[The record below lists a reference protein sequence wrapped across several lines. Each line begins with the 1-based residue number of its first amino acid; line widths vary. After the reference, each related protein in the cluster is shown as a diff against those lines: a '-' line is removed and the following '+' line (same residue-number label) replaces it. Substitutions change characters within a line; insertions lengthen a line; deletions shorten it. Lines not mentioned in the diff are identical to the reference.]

1 MSRRFLLFKL
11 LPETNPL
18 PMAFESGSEPTLEE
32 IQMLEAAVSQQD
44 SEYILSQIGELHP
57 ADITGLLYNFDS
69 PACKYIISLLPYEA
83 GAGIITNLDSD
94 TRKKFLKVYDS
105 AEFVEFIPWMDSDDA
120 VDILTELPVR
130 FREEVIARMTDREMA
145 NHIVELLRYD
155 DDCAGGLMAKELMKA
170 NVNWTITRTIEEIR
184 RQAENVEK
192 IYSVYVVDDE
202 DILLGRV
209 SLKKIILARGNNLIR
224 DIYEEEIVFI
234 ESYRNQYEV
243 AEIMQ
248 RYDLESVPVVNFQ
261 GKLLGR
267 ITIDDVV
274 DVITEQKEEE
284 INLMSGIS
292 ETVEPDESIWLSA
305 KSRLPWLLIGM
316 AGGLIGAKFAG
327 LFEWQIRLV
336 PAMAFFIPLITATGG
351 NVGIQSSTVMVQ
363 SLGNKP
369 VNGFIFLQKLGKTL
383 LVALVNASVICIAV
397 LGFSFLLGDP
407 LRLSATVSVA
417 IFSVVIL
424 ASVSGTVTP
433 FVLSRFGINPALASG
448 PFITTA
454 NDLLGLAVYFGIA
467 WWML

>member
-1 MSRRFLLFKL
+1 M
-11 LPETNPL
+11 PL
-18 PMAFESGSEPTLEE
+18 ESGIEPSAEHIE
-32 IQMLEAAVSQQD
+32 MLEAAVERKD
-44 SEYILSQIGELHP
+44 ATWIVEEIGDLHP
-57 ADITGLLYNFDS
+57 ADITQLLYDFDS
-69 PACKYIISLLPYEA
+69 PACKYIISLLPYDV
-83 GAGIITNLDSD
+83 GAEILTNLDSE

-105 AEFVEFIPWMDSDDA
+105 TEFVEFIPYMDSDDA
-120 VDILTELPVR
+120 VDILTETPVR
-130 FREEVIARMTDREMA
+130 FREEVIARMTDVEMA
-145 NHIVELLRYD
+145 SHIVELLRYD
-155 DDCAGGLMAKELMKA
+155 EDCAGGLMAKEIIKA
-170 NVNWTITRTIEEIR
+170 NVNWTIVRTIEEIR

-192 IYSVYVVDDE
+192 IYSVYVVDDN

-209 SLKKIILARGNNLIR
+209 SLKKIILAKSHTLIK

-234 ESYRNQYEV
+234 ETYRDQNEV

-248 RYDLESVPVVNFQ
+248 RYDLESVPVVNIQ

-274 DVITEQKEEE
+274 DVITEQAEEE

-292 ETVEPDESIWLSA
+292 ETVEEDESIWLSA
-305 KSRLPWLLIGM
+305 KARLPWLLIGM
-316 AGGLIGAKFAG
+316 TGGLLGAKFAG

-363 SLGNKP
+363 SLGNKTI
-369 VNGFIFLQKLGKTL
+369 NSLSFLQKLGKTL
-383 LVALVNASVICIAV
+383 LIALVNATVICLAV
-397 LGFSFLLGDP
+397 LSLTFLLGDP
-407 LRLSATVSVA
+407 IALALTVSVA

-424 ASVSGTVTP
+424 ASVMGTVTP
-433 FVLSRFGINPALASG
+433 YLLDKVGVNPALASG

-454 NDLLGLAVYFGIA
+454 NDLLGLAVYFGVA